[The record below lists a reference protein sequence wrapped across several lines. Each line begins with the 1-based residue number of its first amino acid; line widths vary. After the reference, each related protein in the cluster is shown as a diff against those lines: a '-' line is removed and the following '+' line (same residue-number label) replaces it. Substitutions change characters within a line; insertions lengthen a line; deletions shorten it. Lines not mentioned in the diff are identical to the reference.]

1 MRLFAGLLVA
11 TLVAAA
17 VATMATAA
25 SAPGPSVQVTEA
37 GAHFPFRSFVL
48 TLSKGLTI
56 RSSSVRVTENGAPV
70 QGVSVIPA
78 RNTKAGKFGV
88 VLVLDASD
96 SMAGRPIASAMAAAR
111 VFAAHRS
118 GTQKLGFVTFN
129 STAST
134 KLQLTDRQQRVDA
147 VLAHTPKLAYGTH
160 MYGAVQKAL
169 HMLEDAGIS
178 SGSVVLL
185 SDGADTGSRI
195 TENALVGEAKKAH
208 ARIFTVGF
216 RSGVFDLG
224 ALTQLAAET
233 GGSFS
238 TAQSRA
244 QLERVYGTL
253 GERLAREYLVQYQSL
268 AGPAEHVA
276 VRVSVNGIG
285 RSAVTGYT
293 TPALP
298 QFAQQPFHP
307 SRVSRF
313 WRSTAAMFGFA
324 LFCALL
330 LGLAFWALLR
340 PPSSGFQRRVA
351 EFVSLYSPSDQPK
364 RAVGLAESVRVG
376 AERSYEETSRWRRLA
391 INLEIAEIALSPL
404 QVVLGT
410 VVATVFAVVLF
421 AAVFQAQI
429 FGVFGFLVPLV
440 VFNGIK
446 SKLLRKRTRFAN
458 QLPDTLQVIASAMRA
473 GHTIIGALAVVSTE
487 SPEPTRTEMRRV
499 VADEQLG
506 VPLDTALDRVA
517 QRMDNM
523 EFGQVALVAGLQREA
538 GGNAA
543 EVLDRVAET
552 VRERIELRQL
562 VKSLTA
568 QGRLSRWI
576 LTLLPPG
583 LAGIIAVLDPG
594 YLSPLVDK
602 PAGRAIIVFAGIMI
616 VIGSITIKRIVEIK
630 I

>member
-1 MRLFAGLLVA
+1 VRLFPGLLVA

-17 VATMATAA
+17 AATVATAA
-25 SAPGPSVQVTEA
+25 HAPAPAVQVTEA
-37 GAHFPFRSFVL
+37 GARFPSRSYVL
-48 TLSKGLTI
+48 TLSKGLRI
-56 RSSSVRVTENGAPV
+56 GSSSVRVTENGARV
-70 QGVSVIPA
+70 QGVSVIGA

-96 SMAGRPIASAMAAAR
+96 SMAGRPIAAAMAAAR

-118 GTQKLGFVTFN
+118 GAQKLGFVTFN
-129 STAST
+129 STATT
-134 KLQLTDRQQRVDA
+134 KLPLTDRQQRVDT
-147 VLAHTPKLAYGTH
+147 VLARTPKLAYGTH
-160 MYGAVQKAL
+160 MYGAVLTAL
-169 HMLEDAGIS
+169 HMLERAGIS

-195 TENALVGEAKKAH
+195 AEPALVAEAKKAH
-208 ARIFTVGF
+208 VRIFTVGF

-238 TAQSRA
+238 AAQSQL

-253 GERLAREYLVQYQSL
+253 GERLAREYLLQYQSL
-268 AGPAEHVA
+268 AGPGEKVT
-276 VRVSVNGIG
+276 VRVAVNGIAQP
-285 RSAVTGYT
+285 AVTGYT

-298 QFAQQPFHP
+298 QFAQPPFRP
-307 SRVSRF
+307 SLSYRF
-313 WRSTAAMFGFA
+313 WRSPLSMVAFA
-324 LFCALL
+324 LLCALL
-330 LGLAFWALLR
+330 LGVSLWALLR

-351 EFVSLYSPSDQPK
+351 EYVSLYAPVDEPK
-364 RAVGLAESVRVG
+364 RTVGLAESVRVG
-376 AERSYEETSRWRRLA
+376 AERSYEENSRWRQLA
-391 INLEIAEIALSPL
+391 INLEIAEIALTPL

-410 VVATVFAVVLF
+410 VIATVLAVVVCASLSS
-421 AAVFQAQI
+421 QI

-440 VFNGIK
+440 VFNAIK
-446 SKLLRKRTRFAN
+446 GRLTRKRKRFSD

-473 GHTIIGALAVVSTE
+473 GHTIIGALAVVATE
-487 SPEPTRTEMRRV
+487 SPEPTRAEMRRV

-506 VPLDTALDRVA
+506 VPLDVALDRVA
-517 QRMDNM
+517 RRMDNL

-583 LAGIIAVLDPG
+583 LAGIIAILDPG

-602 PAGRAIIVFAGIMI
+602 SAGRAIIVFAGIMI

-630 I
+630 V